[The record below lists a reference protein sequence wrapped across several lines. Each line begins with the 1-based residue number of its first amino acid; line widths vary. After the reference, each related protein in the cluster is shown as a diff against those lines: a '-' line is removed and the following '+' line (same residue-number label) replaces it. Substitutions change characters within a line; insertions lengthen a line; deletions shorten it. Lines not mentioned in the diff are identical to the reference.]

1 MTNKIFTSFEGMP
14 YAMLTSKSVQVEPR
28 FTIGFTKISGRPY
41 SSVVTVCTLET
52 SVGLKSGEITS
63 YLCKY
68 GHMIFPKSP
77 FLVL

>member
-28 FTIGFTKISGRPY
+28 FTTGFTKISGRPY
-41 SSVVTVCTLET
+41 SSVVNVCTLKT
-52 SVGLKSGEITS
+52 SVGLKSGGITS
-63 YLCKY
+63 YLCKC
-68 GHMIFPKSP
+68 GHMISPKFL